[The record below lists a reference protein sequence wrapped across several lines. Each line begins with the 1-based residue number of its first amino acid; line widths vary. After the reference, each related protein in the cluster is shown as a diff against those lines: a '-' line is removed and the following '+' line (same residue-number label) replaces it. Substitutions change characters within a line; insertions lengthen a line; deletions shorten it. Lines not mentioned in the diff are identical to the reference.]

1 MTNDILTRLKTRL
14 GAAGDDRD
22 GELQELLDTAGDIIM
37 SVRYPFGGRPD
48 EVEEQYRGLQV
59 RIAVDLYNKQ
69 GAEGEKAHSE
79 NGVSRTYGAENVSSD
94 LIAEITPKAG
104 VL

>member
-1 MTNDILTRLKTRL
+1 MAQIDRLKTRL
-14 GAAGDDRD
+14 NVSGETEDDI
-22 GELQELLDTAGDIIM
+22 LTELLATASDIIM
-37 SVRYPFGGRPD
+37 SVRYPFGDWPD
-48 EVEEQYRGLQV
+48 ELEPRYLGLQV

-69 GAEGEKAHSE
+69 GAEGETSHSE

-104 VL
+104 IL

>member
-1 MTNDILTRLKTRL
+1 MAQIDRLKTRL
-14 GAAGDDRD
+14 NVSGETEDDI
-22 GELQELLDTAGDIIM
+22 LTELLATASDIIM
-37 SVRYPFGGRPD
+37 SVRHPYGDWPD
-48 EVEEQYRGLQV
+48 ELEPRYLGLQV

-69 GAEGEKAHSE
+69 GAEGETSHSE

-104 VL
+104 IL